1 MPNKKI
7 KNATICVYD
16 KITFKSK
23 LEVMAY
29 KTLKDAGLNPLYE
42 AKKFIVMEG
51 FRPTVPFYRENN
63 SKQLVQDN
71 QKIRDITYTP
81 DFLVVYK
88 NVVAFVEMKGQLN
101 DSYPIKRKMFRKL
114 LEDNYKDSDVF
125 YFEIKNKRELLS
137 AIKIIKNE

>member
-1 MPNKKI
+1 
-7 KNATICVYD
+7 
-16 KITFKSK
+16 
-23 LEVMAY
+23 
-29 KTLKDAGLNPLYE
+29 
-42 AKKFIVMEG
+42 MEG

-81 DFLVVYK
+81 DFLVMYK
-88 NVVAFVEMKGQLN
+88 NRVAFVEMKGQLN